1 MARVEGFEPAQ
12 SGQQPVDG
20 IGNPVAVGVWGDSST
35 GVGVFG
41 TSGVLPAGVDN
52 PPTNIAGVEGHS
64 IQNPGVFG
72 RSVEDAGVWG
82 ESSQGLG
89 MLGRS
94 STGTGVLGVT
104 FAPTVPGQ
112 RPDAAGVFGSSVAG
126 GNGVT
131 GFVGE
136 ATGVSGSSV
145 RGVGVRGAS
154 GRQDG
159 VRGESFG
166 GSELQFGAAGV
177 RGRSDSGIGV
187 RGESLSNSSVV
198 GVTNGAGYGAF
209 GLHFSTDPGSGVFG
223 ESVLGNGVEGHSFSA
238 FGVRGEG
245 RTGGVHGI
253 SDSTDPNAGAI
264 LGENPRGFAG
274 LFLGRVRVTGF
285 LSKAGGG
292 FEIDHPL
299 DPANKYLRHS
309 FVECPEMLNV
319 YSGNVTTD
327 DNGEACVALPDY
339 FEALDR
345 DSRYQLTVIGQ
356 FAQAIVAQ
364 EVRDNQFTVKTD
376 QPRVK
381 VSWQVTGTRQDR
393 WAAANRMVVEEEK
406 AAEEKGCYLHPTL
419 WGQAEEAGT
428 NRGLQRENQLRQ
440 IGQLVPEQLRQS
452 VEQTLLEDAHVD
464 RKELQ
469 RLVAEAKRLAEL
481 RAEEE
486 PPRMDRAG
494 LEEQWRR
501 VEELVQGPGRTTPP
515 ARPEQR
521 RMHLRQMSQLVP
533 EQLRQRVE
541 QQLHALQRG
550 ERINRQELRNLV
562 AEARQLADRQS
573 GDEPPRI
580 DQGRLE
586 EAWKQVEDQVQRLR

>member
-1 MARVEGFEPAQ
+1 
-12 SGQQPVDG
+12 
-20 IGNPVAVGVWGDSST
+20 
-35 GVGVFG
+35 
-41 TSGVLPAGVDN
+41 
-52 PPTNIAGVEGHS
+52 
-64 IQNPGVFG
+64 
-72 RSVEDAGVWG
+72 
-82 ESSQGLG
+82 
-89 MLGRS
+89 
-94 STGTGVLGVT
+94 
-104 FAPTVPGQ
+104 
-112 RPDAAGVFGSSVAG
+112 
-126 GNGVT
+126 
-131 GFVGE
+131 
-136 ATGVSGSSV
+136 
-145 RGVGVRGAS
+145 
-154 GRQDG
+154 
-159 VRGESFG
+159 
-166 GSELQFGAAGV
+166 
-177 RGRSDSGIGV
+177 
-187 RGESLSNSSVV
+187 
-198 GVTNGAGYGAF
+198 
-209 GLHFSTDPGSGVFG
+209 
-223 ESVLGNGVEGHSFSA
+223 
-238 FGVRGEG
+238 
-245 RTGGVHGI
+245 
-253 SDSTDPNAGAI
+253 
-264 LGENPRGFAG
+264 
-274 LFLGRVRVTGF
+274 
-285 LSKAGGG
+285 
-292 FEIDHPL
+292 
-299 DPANKYLRHS
+299 
-309 FVECPEMLNV
+309 MLNV

-339 FEALDR
+339 FEALNQDF
-345 DSRYQLTVIGQ
+345 RYQLTVIGQ

-419 WGQAEEAGT
+419 WGQAEEAGSD
-428 NRGLQRENQLRQ
+428 RELQRENQLRQ

-541 QQLHALQRG
+541 QQLMRCNGASGSTVRNCGTWSRRRG
-550 ERINRQELRNLV
+550 SWPIGSLATSRRGSTR
-562 AEARQLADRQS
+562 AGSRKRGSRWRTRYSACARRS
-573 GDEPPRI
+573 GYGGGESRGNSVRHPTGPRTR
-580 DQGRLE
+580 GS
-586 EAWKQVEDQVQRLR
+586 RLRQQSLGGEWRVEG